1 MEMLDADGLREGW
14 WVVGFGQ
21 GHRALPAGSLIPPA
35 FFLRPSS
42 SSINK
47 AIETNLS

>member
-1 MEMLDADGLREGW
+1 MEMLDADGFREGW

-35 FFLRPSS
+35 FFS
-42 SSINK
+42 
-47 AIETNLS
+47 AIQLQHKQGN